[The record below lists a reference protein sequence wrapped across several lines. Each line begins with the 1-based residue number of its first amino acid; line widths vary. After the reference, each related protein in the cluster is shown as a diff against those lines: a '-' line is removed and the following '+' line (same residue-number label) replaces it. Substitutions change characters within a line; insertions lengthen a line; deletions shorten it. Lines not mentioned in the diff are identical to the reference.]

1 MPQRPGVP
9 EDSLQQMRCDSA
21 LPVKG
26 AASKKGLPGTAY
38 SSPRYVQPP
47 RIPVD
52 SPAGREQS
60 GQLMADIK
68 VYLDGDGT
76 PEGTVLANYYQSYQ
90 QENGTYDHPG
100 MEAIRFAKYLL
111 EHLEEFQAELK
122 DYMAIPWPD
131 PPEGAGS

>member
-1 MPQRPGVP
+1 
-9 EDSLQQMRCDSA
+9 
-21 LPVKG
+21 
-26 AASKKGLPGTAY
+26 
-38 SSPRYVQPP
+38 
-47 RIPVD
+47 
-52 SPAGREQS
+52 
-60 GQLMADIK
+60 MADIK